1 VIKGETGHDDI
12 VAENAARLIADLSIK
27 HGKPVALGITGP
39 NMTFEQAEARAKVV
53 PLRAVN
59 AALSMA
65 IRIEKL
71 RNAKPSSREKVTIID

>member
-1 VIKGETGHDDI
+1 
-12 VAENAARLIADLSIK
+12 
-27 HGKPVALGITGP
+27 
-39 NMTFEQAEARAKVV
+39 MTFEQAEARAKVI

-65 IRIEKL
+65 NRIEKL